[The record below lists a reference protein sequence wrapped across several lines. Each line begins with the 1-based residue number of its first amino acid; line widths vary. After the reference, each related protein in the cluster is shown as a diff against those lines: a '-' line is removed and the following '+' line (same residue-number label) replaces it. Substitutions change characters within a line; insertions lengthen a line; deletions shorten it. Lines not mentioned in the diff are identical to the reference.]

1 MALVMN
7 NVREFSAN
15 WSHVDSLLVY
25 ISPEFSFENE
35 LIITDFDNCL
45 IQKLA
50 GKKLVQPINPAKPK
64 PYNEDFVKK
73 LMQESKTKS
82 IVIMSNQISSSKTN
96 IALIKTKLELFLN
109 MCPMPV
115 MAMFALRLNKMAK
128 PHTGMILILK
138 EYYRA
143 KEKKLPKVGLV
154 VSDLGGRMHEEK
166 KGKVVFDPCDT
177 DRAFA
182 HNCAYA
188 YKTIREYTENLDTP
202 ESFIWNQHIIP
213 PENRAE
219 YLEQYTAKHKNID
232 MMWHITHLWREK
244 NYQTFLIFIMGVPR
258 SGKTTY
264 AEQLYNSWN
273 ASELAKTHCVEL
285 MSCHDMSSGTRL
297 NRTRKALKNR
307 ISVILDGEC
316 YSYDQQTAFK
326 AILEETNTKPIFIEI
341 DTGKK
346 LALLLNHV
354 AVETHKDE
362 IPLLDYNHYLKYDS
376 LVWRP
381 RDLIKYYPRILP
393 SKALL
398 YGRF

>member
-7 NVREFSAN
+7 NVRDFSPN
-15 WSHVDSLLVY
+15 WSHVESLLVY
-25 ISPEFSFENE
+25 VSPDFSFENE

-45 IQKLA
+45 IQKLS
-50 GKKLVQPINPAKPK
+50 GKKLMQPINPTRPT
-64 PYNEDFVKK
+64 PYNEEFIKK
-73 LMQESKTKS
+73 LISESKAKS
-82 IVIMSNQISSSKTN
+82 IIIMSNQISSSKTN
-96 IALIKTKLELFLN
+96 IALIKTKLELFLTAY
-109 MCPMPV
+109 PMPI
-115 MAMFALRLNKMAK
+115 MAMFALKLNKMAK

-138 EYYRA
+138 EYYKA
-143 KEKKLPKVGLV
+143 KGKKLPKIGLV

-182 HNCAYA
+182 HNCVYA
-188 YKTIREYTENLDTP
+188 YKTIREYTENLDAP
-202 ESFIWNQHIIP
+202 ENFIWNQYILP
-213 PENRAE
+213 PEQRQD
-219 YLEQYTAKHKNID
+219 YIEQYMSKYKNID
-232 MMWHITHLWREK
+232 VIQHISQFVHEK
-244 NYQTFLIFIMGVPR
+244 QSQAFLIFILGAPR
-258 SGKTTY
+258 TGKTTY
-264 AEQLYNSWN
+264 AEQLLYAWN
-273 ASELAKTHCVEL
+273 HSDLAKTHSVEL
-285 MSCHDMSSGTRL
+285 YSCHDMANGTRL
-297 NRTRKALKNR
+297 NATKKALTNR

-316 YSYDQQTAFK
+316 YTYAQQANFKTA
-326 AILEETNTKPIFIEI
+326 ADNSNARCIFIEV

-354 AVETHKDE
+354 AVETHKEE

-381 RDLIKYYPRILP
+381 RDIIKYHPRILP